1 MQAWNLALR
10 FVLELGALVGLAV
23 GGWSLG
29 GLQGLAATVVA
40 PLAGLALWGAF
51 NVPGDPS
58 RSGRAPVPVPGLL
71 RLVVELGVLAG
82 GYLGWALA
90 GMPAVSLVLAA
101 LAVGHY
107 VAGWRRLAWL
117 VRQPRQVRTG
127 AAG

>member
-10 FVLELGALVGLAV
+10 FVLELGALAGLAV

-29 GLQGLAATVVA
+29 GLQGVVATVLA
-40 PLAGLALWGAF
+40 PLVALAFWGAF

-58 RSGRAPVPVPGLL
+58 RSGRAPVPVPGPL
-71 RLVVELGVLAG
+71 RLVIELGILAG
-82 GYLGWALA
+82 GYLGWAFA
-90 GMPAVSLVLAA
+90 GMPAISLILAA

-117 VRQPRQVRTG
+117 VRQPRRART
-127 AAG
+127 ATPR